1 MDKKSKVLFV
11 CFILLILFSISF
23 SFYKYI
29 YLEDINF
36 FTDPENIPGSFDPIK
51 NIFTKI

>member
-11 CFILLILFSISF
+11 CFIFLIIASIAV

-29 YLEDINF
+29 YLEDITF
-36 FTDPENIPGSFDPIK
+36 LTDSKNIPSGFDPIR
-51 NIFTKI
+51 NLFNKI